1 MAYDRRFTAEFMQQL
16 AERGSP
22 MYPQTH
28 WWTALRRAD
37 ELAPCNEPAPL
48 AFKDRLVND
57 ERVWKSGVPQ
67 PRVQEGRRWW
77 AYSVMR
83 ACDAFWA
90 RRYGCY

>member
-22 MYPQTH
+22 MYPQAH

-37 ELAPCNEPAPL
+37 ELAPCNHPAPL

-57 ERVWKSGVPQ
+57 ERVWKSGVPLATHQ
-67 PRVQEGRRWW
+67 DGSRSWCRVVDAACERWW
-77 AYSVMR
+77 
-83 ACDAFWA
+83 
-90 RRYGCY
+90 RRYGC